1 MPASSA
7 YFFSRAACA
16 FVSVRVIISVLL
28 PVGFLPAHHP
38 NCFCSCQYSIPM
50 GLISSMNFSGKKRRA
65 IFRRFTAI
73 LFDALA
79 SCDNRLKLPF
89 RLPVRVPFKQKT
101 GEIPLYFPLFHC
113 KAAPI
118 ALSSSYMIE
127 EAPEI
132 LPISTET
139 LSRKL
144 TASTR
149 TGTKQNST
157 SPKKS
162 MGSSSG
168 RPYIS
173 QESRRL

>member
-1 MPASSA
+1 
-7 YFFSRAACA
+7 
-16 FVSVRVIISVLL
+16 
-28 PVGFLPAHHP
+28 
-38 NCFCSCQYSIPM
+38 
-50 GLISSMNFSGKKRRA
+50 MNFSGKKRRA

-79 SCDNRLKLPF
+79 SCGNRLKLPF

-132 LPISTET
+132 LPISPDIIAILMNPAYRDSIEKVDRKYLYWDKAKFYKPKEVDGQQFWTAIHFARIAET
-139 LSRKL
+139 L
-144 TASTR
+144 TF
-149 TGTKQNST
+149 G
-157 SPKKS
+157 KKTFRFKITNF
-162 MGSSSG
+162 MH
-168 RPYIS
+168 
-173 QESRRL
+173 QLLHEFDVAFT